1 VHTGGRYRCPAVG
14 WMLYRA
20 SDRDFMRFSFFT
32 GDNMRNRK
40 AFTMV
45 ELMVVVMIVG
55 ILAAVAVPMMTGRVD
70 AAKWS
75 EGKAAM
81 GTIASA
87 LRAYA
92 AEKGGFAS
100 APALADIG
108 LSDNDLDGTYFSH
121 QSYAI
126 TSASATGGRISFVI
140 TCTAASSTRTG
151 KPAAPAVV
159 TLTSNAANSY
169 VATFAE
175 GAGT

>member
-1 VHTGGRYRCPAVG
+1 
-14 WMLYRA
+14 
-20 SDRDFMRFSFFT
+20 MRSA
-32 GDNMRNRK
+32 R

-45 ELMVVVMIVG
+45 ELMVVVLIVG
-55 ILAAVAVPMMTGRVD
+55 ILAAVAVPLMSGRVD
-70 AAKWS
+70 SAKWS

-81 GTIASA
+81 GTIASC

-100 APALADIG
+100 APTLAEIG

-121 QSYAI
+121 QAYVI
-126 TSASATGGRISFVI
+126 TSASASNGQVSYVI
-140 TCTAASSTRTG
+140 TCTAANSTRSG
-151 KPAAPAVV
+151 KPTLPAVM

-175 GAGT
+175 SSGS